1 MAEAPVRRLV
11 LLVDATEDTR
21 DLYGD
26 WFFIRGFDVV
36 ATARD
41 DMALLMAKAYR
52 PDLVMT
58 DLHAKGLD
66 GLRLVQRIRSEADIC
81 EIPIIIMTVV
91 TDPLLFVSLGTAGA
105 KVVTKLGDFDVLE
118 RSVAALPP
126 AHRAKN
132 GDGRQRP
139 IGLYRIL
146 QTPHSPTPPEA

>member
-21 DLYGD
+21 DLGYGD

-41 DMALLMAKAYR
+41 DIALLIAKAYR
-52 PDLVMT
+52 PDLVVT

-81 EIPIIIMTVV
+81 EIPILIMTVV
-91 TDPLLFVSLGTAGA
+91 TDPPLFVSLRAQA
-105 KVVTKLGDFDVLE
+105 QKLCRSSAISTYWSGLSRRCLRSRAQRIASDVDD
-118 RSVAALPP
+118 RWDYP
-126 AHRAKN
+126 
-132 GDGRQRP
+132 G
-139 IGLYRIL
+139 
-146 QTPHSPTPPEA
+146 

>member
-41 DMALLMAKAYR
+41 DLALLIAKAYR
-52 PDLVMT
+52 PDLVVT

-66 GLRLVQRIRSEADIC
+66 GLRLVHRIRSEADTC
-81 EIPIIIMTVV
+81 EIPILIMTVV
-91 TDPLLFVSLGTAGA
+91 TDPPLVVSLRAAGA
-105 KVVTKLGDFDVLE
+105 EVVSKLGDFDVLE
-118 RSVAALPP
+118 RSIAALPP
-126 AHRAKN
+126 EPRAE
-132 GDGRQRP
+132 DRERRQRP
-139 IGLYRIL
+139 LGLSRML
-146 QTPHSPTPPEA
+146 HTPQSPAPPES

>member
-41 DMALLMAKAYR
+41 DIALLIAKAYR
-52 PDLVMT
+52 PDLVLT

-66 GLRLVQRIRSEADIC
+66 GLRLVQRILSEADTSA
-81 EIPIIIMTVV
+81 IPILIMTVV
-91 TDPLLFVSLGTAGA
+91 TDPPLVVSLRAAGA
-105 KVVTKLGDFDVLE
+105 EVVSKLGDFDVLE
-118 RSVAALPP
+118 RSIAALPSEP
-126 AHRAKN
+126 RARERER
-132 GDGRQRP
+132 RQRP
-139 IGLYRIL
+139 IGLSRML
-146 QTPHSPTPPEA
+146 HTRQ